1 VRNTLSDRAR
11 IIGHV
16 IRRTIQLDVPRAR
29 VWAALTE
36 PELLNQWFGEGFE
49 VTAFEVGGTGRI
61 VYEDFGDFPIE
72 ITEIAPLDTLAFRWS
87 GIPAE
92 ELDEYSTTVTFT
104 LTGNDSSSEL
114 TVVESGFDT
123 IPGGTRYRRDRLE
136 QNREGWDVELDELAA
151 LLEA

>member
-72 ITEIAPLDTLAFRWS
+72 ITEITPLETLAFRWS

-92 ELDEYSTTVTFT
+92 ELDEHSTTVTFT
-104 LTGNDSSSEL
+104 LTGDDSSSEL

-136 QNREGWDVELDELAA
+136 QNREGWDVELDELAN

>member
-1 VRNTLSDRAR
+1 MSDRAVVK
-11 IIGHV
+11 GHL
-16 IRRTIQLDVPRAR
+16 IRRTIQLAVPRER
-29 VWAALTE
+29 VWAALTQ

-49 VTAFEVGGTGRI
+49 VSAFEVGGTGRV

-72 ITEIAPLDTLAFRWS
+72 FTEIVPQETLAFRWS

-92 ELDEYSTTVTFT
+92 ELDEYSTLVTFT
-104 LTGNDSSSEL
+104 LSGDGSSSEL
-114 TVVESGFDT
+114 TVVESGFET

-151 LLEA
+151 LLEG

>member
-72 ITEIAPLDTLAFRWS
+72 ITEIAPLETLAFRWS

-104 LTGNDSSSEL
+104 LAGNDSSSEL